1 MGKQRFLYDK
11 VVRVGSVAVVP
22 STNYQ
27 PEYEPVKIQSFWRDY
42 VYRSLA
48 GTKNATIEIV
58 SPGSVAIATSACVLY
73 GLNLTSSYTTLKLQ
87 KNVAGWQDVADFE
100 YDAVNGR
107 AICFFTEITVVEY
120 RVVINDPNVA
130 SYVQLGVVMLG
141 SYEELSRG
149 YEYGASSDIED
160 TSDHMYSKKGYITV
174 AVGYKKKRRAVLY
187 EVLEEDEQKLESIYN
202 LVGKEHPFVF
212 ISNSDQALSTM
223 EYSIFKE
230 RFSRRVENSLFRRIT
245 LVWEYG
251 IK

>member
-11 VVRVGSVAVVP
+11 VVRIGSVSVVP

-27 PEYEPVKIQSFWRDY
+27 PGYEPIKIQSFWRDY

-48 GTKNATIEIV
+48 GTKNATIEIEA
-58 SPGSVAIATSACVLY
+58 PGSVAIATTACVLY

-87 KNVAGWQDVADFE
+87 KDVSGWVDVADFE

-107 AICFFTEITVVEY
+107 AICFYTEVTVVKY
-120 RVVINDPNVA
+120 RVVMNDPNVA
-130 SYVQLGVVMLG
+130 SYVQLGVILLG
-141 SYEELSRG
+141 SYEEISRG
-149 YEYGASSDIED
+149 YEYGASADVED

-174 AVGYKKKRRAVLY
+174 AVGFKKKRRAVVY
-187 EVLEEDEQKLESIYN
+187 EVLEVDEKKLESVYDI
-202 LVGKEHPFVF
+202 VGKERPFVF
-212 ISNSDQALSTM
+212 IPDSDQAKETM

-230 RFSRRVENSLFRRIT
+230 RFSRQVENSLFRRIT
-245 LVWEYG
+245 LVWEYE